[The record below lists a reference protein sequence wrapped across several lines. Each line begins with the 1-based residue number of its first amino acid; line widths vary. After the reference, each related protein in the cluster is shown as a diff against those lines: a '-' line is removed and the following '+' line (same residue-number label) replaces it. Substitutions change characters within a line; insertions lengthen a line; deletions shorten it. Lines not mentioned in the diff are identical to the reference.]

1 MKIVPLSPEHAST
14 TAQLHIAGQPGTF
27 LTNLGPRV
35 LTALYRALPH
45 LSTCFGFAALATEEA
60 ETPIGFVAA
69 TTSTGGLFL
78 ELGTR
83 EAHRFFPPLLLRLL
97 QKPTLIGQALRTI
110 TYPLLHGDNG
120 DNSKKASPLTGD
132 NSGDNGHNSGQTA
145 ELLAIMIDP
154 RWRGR
159 GVGTLLLQQLHGA
172 ARARQLGAM
181 RVTVDASNS
190 GARRF
195 YARHGY
201 VEQQRFQLY
210 GRTMCSYRLSAFTIV
225 P

>member
-1 MKIVPLSPEHAST
+1 MKIVPLKPEHAAAA
-14 TAQLHIAGQPGTF
+14 AQLHIAGQPGTF

-35 LTALYRALPH
+35 LTGLYRSLPH
-45 LSTCFGFAALATEEA
+45 LSTGFGFAALAGD
-60 ETPIGFVAA
+60 ETQAPIGFVAA
-69 TTSTGGLFL
+69 TTSTGRLFV

-83 EAHRFFPPLLLRLL
+83 QAHHFFPPLLLRLV
-97 QKPTLIGQALRTI
+97 QRPTLIGQALRTV
-110 TYPLLHGDNG
+110 TYPLLHGESG
-120 DNSKKASPLTGD
+120 DKLKNSSPSAGD
-132 NSGDNGHNSGQTA
+132 NSGDNGNNSGETA

-159 GVGTLLLQQLHGA
+159 GVGTLLMRQLHRA

-181 RVTVDASNS
+181 RVTVAVNNR

-210 GRTMCSYRLSAFTIV
+210 GRTMCSYRLSAFAIE
-225 P
+225 